1 MTKSHHDQSACVGKW
16 PQTLQPGYSA
26 KHRHLSTIDLLY
38 QYCVTLFSRGL
49 NVTDVL
55 LYAEVLHSSFS
66 ISRHHT
72 PLPLSFFLLLG
83 GLFSS
88 TLSHAFIPFN
98 LFSVTKQNLLI
109 FSKAPNESL
118 YAHSVPFSHSVGLSH
133 TLQYTHRV
141 LLFEQ
146 LCPVL
151 CMFISAIVM
160 VLLLSFLLP
169 HSSVMSLRETMGEFS
184 LLTLMVCCWWRL

>member
-1 MTKSHHDQSACVGKW
+1 MLRSYTPALASHVITH
-16 PQTLQPGYSA
+16 T
-26 KHRHLSTIDLLY
+26 
-38 QYCVTLFSRGL
+38 
-49 NVTDVL
+49 
-55 LYAEVLHSSFS
+55 HS
-66 ISRHHT
+66 
-72 PLPLSFFLLLG
+72 LCFFLLLG

-88 TLSHAFIPFN
+88 ALSHAFIPFN

-141 LLFEQ
+141 PLFEQ
-146 LCPVL
+146 LCSVL

-160 VLLLSFLLP
+160 VLLLSFLLL

-184 LLTLMVCCWWRL
+184 LLT